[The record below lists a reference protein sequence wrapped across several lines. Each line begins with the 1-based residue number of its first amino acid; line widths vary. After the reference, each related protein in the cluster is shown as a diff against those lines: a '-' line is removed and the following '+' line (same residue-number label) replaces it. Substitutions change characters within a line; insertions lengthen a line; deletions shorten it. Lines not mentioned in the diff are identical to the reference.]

1 MCVLLP
7 ILILIL
13 KWSSMVEMKSADDK
27 LFPTAFG
34 VVEIRSTRIK
44 HISAIMIFHLA
55 GISETAVRVS

>member
-7 ILILIL
+7 ILIL
-13 KWSSMVEMKSADDK
+13 KWSSMVEIKSADDK

-44 HISAIMIFHLA
+44 HSSGWRYGWLE
-55 GISETAVRVS
+55 ISETAVRVS

>member
-7 ILILIL
+7 ILIL
-13 KWSSMVEMKSADDK
+13 KWSSMVEMESADDK

-44 HISAIMIFHLA
+44 HIMIFHLA
-55 GISETAVRVS
+55 GWLEISETAVRVS

>member
-13 KWSSMVEMKSADDK
+13 KWSSMVEMKSADNK

-34 VVEIRSTRIK
+34 VVEIRIK